1 MAELEKKFLEL
12 EKHLPFIKR
21 AVIDSVT
28 YITDREKKTLK
39 GIQKLIE
46 RRKL

>member
-1 MAELEKKFLEL
+1 MADLEKRFVELEKYI
-12 EKHLPFIKR
+12 PFMKR
-21 AVIDSVT
+21 AMLESVT

-39 GIQKLIE
+39 GIQNIID

>member
-1 MAELEKKFLEL
+1 MAELEKKFIEL

-21 AVIDSVT
+21 AILDSVQ

-39 GIQKLIE
+39 GIQKIIE
-46 RRKL
+46 CRKQ